1 MLSNDAFRLD
11 GQAAL
16 ITGAARGLGRA
27 IALAMAAAGAD
38 VWINDLAE
46 TQEGA
51 DTLAAIRSLGR
62 RTGLALGDVSD
73 PDDVQRVV
81 RSVETEAG
89 KIDILVNNAG
99 ISGESAVVELAL
111 TDWNRMLAVN
121 LTGVF
126 LCTQAVLP
134 GMLARQHGAVISI
147 ASRAAQLGV
156 PRLAHYA
163 AAKGGVIAFTR
174 SVAREVGEQGVR
186 VNCIAPG
193 PLRTDLLAERAKDP
207 EWAKAKLAAQ
217 VQKRFAEADEVAATA
232 VFLASPASSLY
243 IGQTLS
249 PNGGG
254 VM

>member
-1 MLSNDAFRLD
+1 MSNDAFRLD
-11 GQAAL
+11 GQVAL

-27 IALAMAAAGAD
+27 IAFAMAAAGAD

-46 TQEGA
+46 TQEA
-51 DTLAAIRSLGR
+51 TDTLSAIRAEGR
-62 RTGLALGDVSD
+62 RTGLVLGNVADL
-73 PDDVQRVV
+73 DDVQSLVARV
-81 RSVETEAG
+81 EAEAG

-99 ISGESAVVELAL
+99 ISGESLVTELAL
-111 TDWNRMLAVN
+111 AEWNRMIAVN

-134 GMLARQHGAVISI
+134 GMLARRHGAIINI

-156 PRLAHYA
+156 ARLAHYA

-207 EWAKAKLAAQ
+207 EWAKAKLSAQ
-217 VQKRFAEADEVAATA
+217 VLKRFAEADEFAGTA

>member
-1 MLSNDAFRLD
+1 
-11 GQAAL
+11 
-16 ITGAARGLGRA
+16 
-27 IALAMAAAGAD
+27 
-38 VWINDLAE
+38 
-46 TQEGA
+46 
-51 DTLAAIRSLGR
+51 
-62 RTGLALGDVSD
+62 
-73 PDDVQRVV
+73 
-81 RSVETEAG
+81 
-89 KIDILVNNAG
+89 DILVNNAG
-99 ISGESAVVELAL
+99 VSGEAFVTEMALAE
-111 TDWNRMLAVN
+111 WNRMIAVN

-134 GMLARQHGAVISI
+134 GMVARQHGAIINI

-193 PLRTDLLAERAKDP
+193 PLRTDLIAERAKDP

-217 VQKRFAEADEVAATA
+217 VVKRFAEADEVAATA

-243 IGQTLS
+243 VGQTLS

>member
-1 MLSNDAFRLD
+1 MGQNAFRLD
-11 GQAAL
+11 GQVAL

-27 IALAMAAAGAD
+27 IALAMSEAGAH

-46 TQEGA
+46 TEA
-51 DTLAAIRSLGR
+51 AAFTLAATRAHGEPA
-62 RTGLALGDVSD
+62 GFVPGDVAD
-73 PDDVQRVV
+73 PDDVQRLVA
-81 RSVETEAG
+81 RVEAEAG

-99 ISGESAVVELAL
+99 ISGESAVTEMTVAE
-111 TDWNRMLAVN
+111 WNRMIAVN

-134 GMLARQHGAVISI
+134 GMLARQRGAIINI

-163 AAKGGVIAFTR
+163 AAKGGVISFTR

-193 PLRTDLLAERAKDP
+193 PLRTELLAERAKDP
-207 EWAKAKLAAQ
+207 AWAKAKLSAQ
-217 VQKRFAEADEVAATA
+217 VLKRFAEADEVAATA

-249 PNGGG
+249 PNSGG

>member
-1 MLSNDAFRLD
+1 MATDPFRLD
-11 GQAAL
+11 GDVAL

-27 IALAMAAAGAD
+27 IAIAMAAAGAD

-46 TQEGA
+46 TQDA
-51 DTLAAIRSLGR
+51 LDTLVAIRAEGR
-62 RTGLALGDVSD
+62 YTGFVPGDVAH
-73 PDDVQRVV
+73 PEDVRRMVAA
-81 RSVETEAG
+81 VEAEAG

-99 ISGESAVVELAL
+99 VSGESPVTEMTFA
-111 TDWNRMLAVN
+111 DWNRMLAVN

-134 GMLARQHGAVISI
+134 GMIARQHGAIINI

-174 SVAREVGEQGVR
+174 SVAREVGELGVR

-193 PLRTDLLAERAKDP
+193 PLRTDLIAERAKDP
-207 EWAKAKLAAQ
+207 DWARAKLSAQ
-217 VQKRFAEADEVAATA
+217 VLKRFAEADEVAASA

-243 IGQTLS
+243 VGQTLS

>member
-1 MLSNDAFRLD
+1 MSNDVFRLD
-11 GQAAL
+11 GEVAL

-27 IALAMAAAGAD
+27 IAIAMAAAGAD

-46 TQEGA
+46 TPEA
-51 DTLAAIRSLGR
+51 NATLVDIRSEGR
-62 RTGLALGDVSD
+62 RTGLALGSVAV

-81 RSVETEAG
+81 ESVNSEAG

-99 ISGESAVVELAL
+99 ISGESPVTDMALA
-111 TDWNRMLAVN
+111 DWNRMIAVN

-134 GMLARQHGAVISI
+134 GMLARQHGAVINI

-193 PLRTDLLAERAKDP
+193 PLNTDLLAERAKDP
-207 EWAKAKLAAQ
+207 EWAKAKLSAQ
-217 VQKRFAEADEVAATA
+217 VLKRFSEADEVAATA

-243 IGQTLS
+243 VGQTLA

>member
-1 MLSNDAFRLD
+1 MATDPFRLD
-11 GQAAL
+11 GEVAL
-16 ITGAARGLGRA
+16 VTGAARGLGRA
-27 IALAMAAAGAD
+27 IVIAMAAAGAD

-46 TQEGA
+46 TQDA
-51 DTLAAIRSLGR
+51 TDTLVAIRAEER
-62 RTGLALGDVSD
+62 HTGFVPGDVAH
-73 PDDVQRVV
+73 PEDVQRMVAA
-81 RSVETEAG
+81 VEAEAG

-99 ISGESAVVELAL
+99 VSGESPVTEMTFA
-111 TDWNRMLAVN
+111 DWNRMLAVN

-134 GMLARQHGAVISI
+134 GMIARQHGAIINI

-174 SVAREVGEQGVR
+174 SVAREVGELGVR

-193 PLRTDLLAERAKDP
+193 PLRTDLIAERAKDP
-207 EWAKAKLAAQ
+207 DWARAKLSAQ
-217 VQKRFAEADEVAATA
+217 VLKRFAEADEVAASA

-243 IGQTLS
+243 VGQTLS

>member
-1 MLSNDAFRLD
+1 MGNEAFRLD
-11 GQAAL
+11 GEVAL

-27 IALAMAAAGAD
+27 IAIAMAAAGAD

-46 TQEGA
+46 TPEAQ
-51 DTLAAIRSLGR
+51 DTLAAIRAHGR
-62 RTGLALGDVSD
+62 RTGMAVGSVAD

-81 RSVETEAG
+81 QSVEAEAG

-99 ISGESAVVELAL
+99 ISGESPVTDLPLA
-111 TDWNRMLAVN
+111 DWNRMIAVN

-134 GMLARQHGAVISI
+134 GMLARQHGAIINI

-163 AAKGGVIAFTR
+163 ASKGGVVAFTR
-174 SVAREVGEQGVR
+174 SVAREVGTQGVR

-193 PLRTDLLAERAKDP
+193 PLRTDLLAERARDP
-207 EWAKAKLAAQ
+207 VWAEAKLSAQ
-217 VQKRFAEADEVAATA
+217 VLKRFAEADEVAATA

>member
-1 MLSNDAFRLD
+1 MGNEAFRLD
-11 GQAAL
+11 GEVAL

-27 IALAMAAAGAD
+27 IAIAMAAAGAD
-38 VWINDLAE
+38 VWINDLADTPE
-46 TQEGA
+46 A
-51 DTLAAIRSLGR
+51 LDTLTAIRAEGR
-62 RTGLALGDVSD
+62 RTGLVLGNVAEL
-73 PDDVQRVV
+73 DDVQDLVGRV
-81 RSVETEAG
+81 EAEAG

-99 ISGESAVVELAL
+99 ISGESPVMDLAL
-111 TDWNRMLAVN
+111 ADWNRMLAVN

-134 GMLARQHGAVISI
+134 GMLARQHGAIINI

-156 PRLAHYA
+156 ARLAHYA
-163 AAKGGVIAFTR
+163 ASKGGVIAFTR

-207 EWAKAKLAAQ
+207 EWARAKLSAQ
-217 VQKRFAEADEVAATA
+217 VLKRFAEADEVAATA

>member
-1 MLSNDAFRLD
+1 MSNDAFRLD
-11 GQAAL
+11 GEVAL

-46 TQEGA
+46 TREAA
-51 DTLAAIRSLGR
+51 DTLAAIRAQGR
-62 RTGLALGDVSD
+62 RTGLALGNVAD
-73 PDDVQRVV
+73 PDDVQRIV
-81 RSVETEAG
+81 STVEAEAG

-99 ISGESAVVELAL
+99 ISAESPITEMALAE
-111 TDWNRMLAVN
+111 WNRMIAVN

-134 GMLARQHGAVISI
+134 GMLARQHGAIINI

-193 PLRTDLLAERAKDP
+193 PLNTDLLAERAKDP
-207 EWAKAKLAAQ
+207 AWLKAKLSAQ
-217 VQKRFAEADEVAATA
+217 VLKRFAEADEVAATA

-243 IGQTLS
+243 VGQTLS

>member
-1 MLSNDAFRLD
+1 MGNDAFRLD
-11 GQAAL
+11 GQVAL

-46 TQEGA
+46 TREA
-51 DTLAAIRSLGR
+51 TDTLAAIRSEGR
-62 RTGLALGDVSD
+62 RTGLVPGNVAD
-73 PDDVQRVV
+73 PDDVQSVV
-81 RSVETEAG
+81 KRIEAEAG
-89 KIDILVNNAG
+89 RIDILVNNAG
-99 ISGESAVVELAL
+99 ISGESAVTEMTLA
-111 TDWNRMLAVN
+111 DWNRMIAVN

-134 GMLARQHGAVISI
+134 GMLTRQHGAIINI

-193 PLRTDLLAERAKDP
+193 PLRTDLLAERARDS
-207 EWAKAKLAAQ
+207 EWAKAKLSAQ
-217 VQKRFAEADEVAATA
+217 VLKRFAEADEVAATA

-243 IGQTLS
+243 VGQTLS

>member
-1 MLSNDAFRLD
+1 MNNDAFRLD
-11 GQAAL
+11 GQVAL

-46 TQEGA
+46 TVEA
-51 DTLAAIRSLGR
+51 TDTLAAIRAQGQRAGFVPGNVAEL
-62 RTGLALGDVSD
+62 
-73 PDDVQRVV
+73 DDVQRLVA
-81 RSVETEAG
+81 RVEAEAG

-99 ISGESAVVELAL
+99 ISGESLVTEMALAE
-111 TDWNRMLAVN
+111 WNRMIAVN

-134 GMLARQHGAVISI
+134 GMLARQHGAIINI

-193 PLRTDLLAERAKDP
+193 PLRTELLAERAKDP
-207 EWAKAKLAAQ
+207 EWAKAKLSAQ

-232 VFLASPASSLY
+232 VFLASPASGLY

-249 PNGGG
+249 PNSGG

>member
-1 MLSNDAFRLD
+1 MGIDVFRLD
-11 GQAAL
+11 GEVAL

-27 IALAMAAAGAD
+27 IALAMAEAGAD

-46 TQEGA
+46 TEEVA
-51 DTLAAIRSLGR
+51 NTLAAIRATGR
-62 RTGLALGDVSD
+62 RAGFAPGNVAN
-73 PDDVQRVV
+73 PEDVQSLVRRV
-81 RSVETEAG
+81 EAEAG

-99 ISGESAVVELAL
+99 VSGESLVTEMALAE
-111 TDWNRMLAVN
+111 WNRMIAVN

-134 GMLARQHGAVISI
+134 GMVARQHGAIINI

-193 PLRTDLLAERAKDP
+193 PLRTDLIAERAKDP

-217 VQKRFAEADEVAATA
+217 VVKRFAEADEVAATA

-243 IGQTLS
+243 VGQTLS